1 MNVLQIL
8 PELNAGGVET
18 GTLDLAKY
26 LVKLGHKAV
35 VVSSGGSLVKDIEA
49 LGAVHYQLNTHDKNI
64 FNILKS
70 ARQLADIIRKEN
82 IDIVHARS
90 RVPAW
95 IAYFASR
102 KTERALITT
111 CHGYYSR
118 HPFSYVMGWGKFVI
132 VVSNVI
138 ARHMIENLATPYE
151 RIRLIP
157 RSVDLDKFKF
167 TEPSKK
173 RKKDEFNVGII
184 GRVTPIK
191 GHLHFVKAM
200 AKVSR
205 NIPYLKVWIVG
216 DAPASKEAYKDQVQ
230 VMVRRLGLWH
240 CTQFLGFQKNVA
252 EVLTHMDLL
261 VVPTTAQEAFGR
273 VIIEAQAS
281 GVPVIAS
288 KVGGIVDVIEDQVTG
303 LLVPAADPQAIAE
316 ATTRIFKDPD
326 FSGKLARNAYS
337 RVKEKYNVELMV
349 KSTIGVYEESLRSQR
364 ILIIKLSSLGDIILS
379 SAALRAIRNK
389 FGKDYKITALV
400 SEENKDL
407 LLRCPY
413 IDELLVCNFKGKD
426 KGLRGLWNLSSL
438 LRKKCFDMVI
448 DLQNN
453 RKSHILAFLSGSC
466 RRYGYSNNKLGR
478 LLNYGI
484 KDDKEKISP
493 LKHQFKIL
501 NKLGIELK
509 DDSLQMWVAPEDQKY
524 IDDFL
529 GSEWLSA
536 KQKLVGINIS
546 SSIRWESKSYPQAHL
561 LRLCQELS
569 KLDIRVVLTGSK
581 HDCAL
586 ADELVK
592 KLGPVKVINACGRTT
607 INQLASLISRCS
619 VYVSADSAPLHVA
632 SSQKVPF
639 VALFGPTDSSRHLP
653 PAQEGK
659 FILIKKELPCAP
671 CYKPKCNTKKCM
683 EMITPQE
690 VLEAVKKLL

>member
-35 VVSSGGSLVKDIEA
+35 VVSSGGSLVKGLEA
-49 LGAVHYQLNTHDKNI
+49 CGAIHYQLNAHDKSI

-70 ARQLADIIRKEN
+70 AKKLAEIVKKEN
-82 IDIVHARS
+82 IDIIHARS

-102 KTERALITT
+102 KTEKILITT

-118 HPFSYVMGWGKFVI
+118 HLFSYAMGWGKFVI

-138 ARHMIENLATPYE
+138 ARHMIEDFATPYE

-167 TEPSKK
+167 VEPSKK

-184 GRVTPIK
+184 GRLTPIK

-205 NIPYLKVWIVG
+205 GIPYLKVWIVG
-216 DAPASKEAYKDQVQ
+216 DAPASKEAYKDQIQ

-240 CTQFLGFQKNVA
+240 CTQFLGFQKNIP

-288 KVGGIVDVIEDQVTG
+288 KVGGIVDVIDDKITG
-303 LLVPAADPQAIAE
+303 LLVPAADPQSIAE
-316 ATTRIFKDPD
+316 ATTTIFKDVD
-326 FSGKLARNAYS
+326 FANKLARNAYS
-337 RVKEKYNVELMV
+337 KVKEKYNVELMA
-349 KSTIGVYEESLRSQR
+349 KSTIGVYEESLRNYR
-364 ILIIKLSSLGDIILS
+364 ILVIKFSSLGDIILS
-379 SAALRAIRNK
+379 STALRAIREK
-389 FGKDYKITALV
+389 FGEDYKITVLA

-426 KGLRGLWNLSSL
+426 RGLRGLWQLSAA
-438 LRKKCFDMVI
+438 LRKKNFDMVI

-453 RKSHILAFLSGSC
+453 RKSHILAFLSGSF
-466 RRYGYSNNKLGR
+466 RRYGYNNNKFGR
-478 LLNYGI
+478 LLNYGV
-484 KDDKEKISP
+484 KDDKEKMSP
-493 LKHQFKIL
+493 LKHQFRIL

-509 DDSLQMWVAPEDQKY
+509 DHSLEMWMAPEDQKY

-536 KQKLVGINIS
+536 KQKLIGINIS
-546 SSIRWESKSYPQAHL
+546 ASPRWQSKSYPQENL

-569 KLDIRVVLTGSK
+569 KLDVRVVLTGSK
-581 HDCAL
+581 QDCVFT
-586 ADELVK
+586 DELVK
-592 KLGPVKVINACGRTT
+592 KLGNVKVINACGKTT
-607 INQLASLISRCS
+607 INQLACLISRCS
-619 VYVSADSAPLHVA
+619 VYISADSAPLHVA
-632 SSQKVPF
+632 SSQNVPF
-639 VALFGPTDSSRHLP
+639 VALFGPTEASRHLP

-659 FILIKKELPCAP
+659 FVLIQKELSCAP
-671 CYKPKCNTKKCM
+671 CYKPKCKTKKCM
-683 EMITPQE
+683 ETITPQE
-690 VLEAVKKLL
+690 IVEAVKKLL